1 VALSDERSP
10 EDIAPHISTRYLP
23 GVPYREL
30 PEPKGLRSIA
40 GASIIITATAIG
52 SGEFVLWPYITSQV
66 GLVLMWAA
74 LVGFLTQYFINMEV
88 ERYTLATGE
97 TAVTGFT
104 RLWKPWG
111 VLFIVM
117 TIVPNIWPGWGTG
130 AATTLTYI
138 IGGGNVVAI
147 AIAALVAIG
156 IALTLS
162 PVVYQTVEKVE
173 TVLVALIALFLVI
186 VVSVATTAEAWGAF
200 VAGFAHTGQFPPF
213 EAVGGIAALLGAIA
227 FAGAGGANNLVQ
239 SNWVRDKRMGMGAYL
254 PRVTSPFTGEER
266 AEPGTGYTFH
276 ETEENLRR
284 WRGWWRIANIE
295 QFFTFF
301 VLGAATLVIMSVLA
315 YSTVFGLDL
324 PSGTFDFIEVQGQI
338 LGERF
343 GHWFTIAFWAAG
355 TIALFSTELGILD
368 YVSRLT
374 ADTLKVSV
382 FSNSTRITESRIYFV
397 VIWSMIVIGSVILL
411 SGLQQPIVLLII
423 ASSLGGI
430 VMFVYSVLLIII
442 NRRYVPKAVRL
453 SGVRLVVMFW
463 AVLFYGYFSVLLVA
477 DQLGIG

>member
-1 VALSDERSP
+1 MALSDRDRQEFA
-10 EDIAPHISTRYLP
+10 EHISSRHLP
-23 GVPYREL
+23 PVSYRDL
-30 PEPKGLRSIA
+30 PEPKRLRQIA

-74 LVGFLTQYFINMEV
+74 VVGFLTQYFINMEV
-88 ERYTLATGE
+88 TRYTLATGE

-111 VLFIVM
+111 VLFILM
-117 TIVPNIWPGWGTG
+117 TILPNIWPGWGTG

-173 TVLVALIALFLVI
+173 TVLVALIAVFLVL
-186 VVSVATTAEAWGAF
+186 VVSVATTGEAWGTF
-200 VAGFAHTGQFPPF
+200 VTDFSNFGQFPPF

-239 SNWVRDKRMGMGAYL
+239 SNWVRDKGMGMGVYL
-254 PRVTSPFTGEER
+254 PKVTSPFTGESH
-266 AEPGTGYTFH
+266 AEPGTGYTFR
-276 ETEENLRR
+276 ETEDNMRR
-284 WRGWWRIANIE
+284 WRGWWRVANLE

-301 VLGAATLVIMSVLA
+301 VLGCTTLIILSVLA
-315 YSTVFGLDL
+315 YSTVFGQAL
-324 PSGTFDFIEVQGQI
+324 PEDDFEFILLEGQV
-338 LGERF
+338 LGDRF
-343 GHWFTIAFWAAG
+343 GDWFSIAFWAAG

-382 FSNSTRITESRIYFV
+382 FPGSTKVTESRIYFV
-397 VIWSMIVIGSVILL
+397 VIWSMIVFGIVILL
-411 SGLQQPIVLLII
+411 SGLQQPVALLII
-423 ASSLGGI
+423 AASLGGV
-430 VMFVYSVLLIII
+430 VMFVYSVLLILI
-442 NRRYVPKAVRL
+442 NRKYLPKSIRI
-453 SGVRLVVMFW
+453 SGVRLAVMIW
-463 AVLFYGYFSVLLVA
+463 AVLFYGYFSVLLVG
-477 DQLGIG
+477 DQLGLV